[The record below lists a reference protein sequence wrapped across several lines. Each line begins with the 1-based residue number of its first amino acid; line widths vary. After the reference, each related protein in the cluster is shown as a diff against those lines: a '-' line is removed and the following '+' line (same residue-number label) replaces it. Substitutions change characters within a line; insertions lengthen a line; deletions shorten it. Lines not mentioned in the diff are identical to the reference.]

1 MENYIKKVLQEY
13 IEVNELDKTFHSDD
27 MLDKRLMTQNNFDV
41 ELSYQDENG
50 TWRRKIV
57 GQYDITEN
65 DRERIKDRL
74 ATIAEYDFPRVEK
87 YGVILHEFNINVPNI
102 RFNSPEQKFSTMKIY
117 VESDDARLY
126 LVDKVK
132 GSVGD
137 CVISI
142 VNDNKV
148 ITTYLAKRNRISAEK
163 FRVDKIIDALALPN
177 YGTKVKK

>member
-1 MENYIKKVLQEY
+1 MENYIKQVIQEY
-13 IEVNELDKTFHSDD
+13 IEVNELDKSFHSED

-41 ELSYQDENG
+41 ELSYQDESG
-50 TWRRKIV
+50 RWSRKIV
-57 GQYDITEN
+57 GQYDITDD
-65 DRERIKDRL
+65 DREKIKDRL
-74 ATIAEYDFPRVEK
+74 SIITDYDFPRVEK
-87 YGVILHEFNINVPNI
+87 YGVIIHEFNINVPSI
-102 RFNSPEQKFSTMKIY
+102 RFSSPEQKFSTMKIY
-117 VESDDARLY
+117 VESDEAQLY

-142 VNDNKV
+142 VNDNKI

-177 YGTKVKK
+177 YGTKTKK